1 MERNDLENRLEGVR
15 DSITR
20 ADLEMREYLRSEQD
34 PNKRIQRQNETWD
47 SRERLYFKELRLRGE
62 YER

>member
-1 MERNDLENRLEGVR
+1 MERNDLKNRLEGVR